1 MKSVLLNTTVIG
13 SQVKLPRHPR
23 LIIGEPNKYVHG
35 DILDANAVT
44 SEIDSKI
51 AALIDNA
58 PEALNTLK
66 EIADSLGNDNDL
78 AATLTQRISSLEQT
92 VSEYG
97 VNQGLSDE
105 NVQLILNRLD
115 EMERTLNARIDEIS
129 QDQEWIDE

>member
-1 MKSVLLNTTVIG
+1 
-13 SQVKLPRHPR
+13 

-58 PEALNTLK
+58 PEALDTLK

-78 AATLTQRISSLEQT
+78 AATLT
-92 VSEYG
+92 
-97 VNQGLSDE
+97 
-105 NVQLILNRLD
+105 
-115 EMERTLNARIDEIS
+115 
-129 QDQEWIDE
+129 